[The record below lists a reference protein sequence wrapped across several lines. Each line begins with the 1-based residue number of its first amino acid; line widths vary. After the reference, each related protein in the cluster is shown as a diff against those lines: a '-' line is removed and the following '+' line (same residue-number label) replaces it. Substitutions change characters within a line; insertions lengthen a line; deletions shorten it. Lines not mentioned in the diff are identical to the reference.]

1 MQPVQTMT
9 EAPTNPYLAA
19 LTTQSTNPTPT
30 KWAPT
35 GPLKVFFDDTGTR
48 AWTDAEKAATMK
60 AFNEYQTVSN
70 LSFELTTDRAQA
82 DLYGLFDMS
91 PEYSGT
97 AFMPWT
103 GVNPIRI
110 NISLFNNVFAEINAG
125 GFAYQ
130 TLVHEIGHA
139 MGLYHPHGTPSF
151 PGVPSNVSSS
161 LGDNEQNQGVFSI
174 MSYNFD
180 WNREGGFVSAK
191 YGNIIGPMAFDI
203 AAIQFM
209 YGVRAAETGDNV
221 YKLPTINDRGT
232 GWDCIWDTGGSDTI
246 TGAGSTGDLTIDLRA
261 APLTGPNAG
270 GYVSWMGGI
279 KGGFTIA
286 NGVTIENATGGSG
299 NDTLNGNDAKNVIA
313 GGTGNDNI
321 NGFGGV
327 DIARVDGTKA
337 SAVITKTGGGITV
350 TTAGDGTDTL
360 VNIERVQ
367 LNDAIKA
374 FDVGVGEIAG
384 QAYRIYKAAFARTP
398 DAEGLSFWLKQMDA
412 GKSLL
417 AVAKD
422 FTFQQEYLA
431 AYGTAPSAGD
441 YVSKLYQNVLGR
453 SGEAAGI
460 AFWTQELTSG
470 ARDNTKVLADF
481 TEIAENVTGVAA
493 SIADGFWY
501 T

>member
-1 MQPVQTMT
+1 MQPFEKMT
-9 EAPTNPYLAA
+9 AGPTNPYLAA
-19 LTTQSTNPTPT
+19 LITEPANPLPV

-48 AWTDAEKAATMK
+48 AWTEAEKAAAMK
-60 AFNEYQTVSN
+60 AFNEWQTVANISYV
-70 LSFELTTDRAQA
+70 LTTDRAQA
-82 DLYGLFDMS
+82 DVYSVFDMS
-91 PEYSGT
+91 PNYSGVT
-97 AFMPWT
+97 SAPAD
-103 GVNPIRI
+103 GPNPIKI
-110 NISLFNNVFAEINAG
+110 NYSLLNNNFVEINAG

-130 TLVHEIGHA
+130 TLVHEIGHTL
-139 MGLYHPHGTPSF
+139 GLYHTHGGHPF
-151 PGVPSNVSSS
+151 PGVPANSANS
-161 LGDNEQNQGVFSI
+161 LGDNEQNQSIFSV
-174 MSYNFD
+174 MSYNFG
-180 WNREGGFVSAK
+180 WNKEGGFTSAQF
-191 YGNIIGPMAFDI
+191 GNDIGPMAFDI
-203 AAIQFM
+203 AAVQFM
-209 YGVRAAETGDNV
+209 YGARAAETGDNV
-221 YKLPTINDRGT
+221 YNLATVSQVGT
-232 GWDCIWDTGGSDTI
+232 GWDCIWDTGGTDTI
-246 TGAGSTGDLTIDLRA
+246 SGANSVADLTIDLRA

-270 GYVSWMGGI
+270 GYVSWIGGI
-279 KGGFTIA
+279 KGGYTVA
-286 NGVTIENATGGSG
+286 NGVTLENATGGSG
-299 NDTLNGNDAKNVIA
+299 NDTLNGNDVRNIIN
-313 GGTGNDNI
+313 GGKGNDNI
-321 NGFGGV
+321 NGYGGV
-327 DIARVDGTKA
+327 DTARVDGTKA

-367 LNDAIKA
+367 LNDATKA
-374 FDVGVGEIAG
+374 FDVAVGEIGG

-422 FTFQQEYLA
+422 FTFQKEYLA

-470 ARDNTKVLADF
+470 ARDNAKVLADF